1 MNILVTGGAGFIGS
15 NLVKRLVER
24 GDGVRVLDNLS
35 TGLRDN
41 VDGRADLVEG
51 DVADEDVVHEVMAD
65 VDVVFHQAAAG
76 SVARSV
82 EHPLV
87 TDRANVHGT
96 LTVLKA
102 ALDARVSR
110 VVCASS
116 SSVYGG
122 AAALPSV
129 ETSPPLPRSPYAVSK
144 LAGEHYCRVF
154 AELFGLE
161 TVTLRYFNVYGPR
174 QRPDSTYAA
183 VVPLFIRALC
193 LGQAP
198 VVHGDGRQSRDF
210 TFVEDVVDANLA
222 AAVAPAEAASARV
235 FNIACGGSHSLLE
248 LLEVLGRIMGR
259 RPEPLYTE
267 PRAGDIRNSQAD
279 VGAARRA
286 LGFEAKVSFEEGL
299 RRTVSWNEAARGSPA
314 R

>member
-15 NLVKRLVER
+15 NLVKRLVEQ
-24 GDGVRVLDNLS
+24 GDTVRVLDDLS
-35 TGLRDN
+35 TGLGDN

-51 DVADEDVVHEVMAD
+51 DVADEDVVRKVMVD

-87 TDRANVHGT
+87 TDRVNVHGT

-102 ALDARVSR
+102 ALDAGVPR

-154 AELFGLE
+154 AQLFGLE
-161 TVTLRYFNVYGPR
+161 TVSLRYFNVYGPN

-183 VVPLFIRALC
+183 VVPLFMRALA
-193 LGQAP
+193 LGETP
-198 VVHGDGRQSRDF
+198 VVHGDGQQSRDF

-222 AAVAPAEAASARV
+222 AASAPAETASARA
-235 FNIACGGSHSLLE
+235 FNVACGGSHSLLE

-259 RPEPLYTE
+259 STEPLFSE
-267 PRAGDIRNSQAD
+267 PRAGDIRASQAD
-279 VGAARRA
+279 IGAARQA
-286 LGFEAKVSFEEGL
+286 LGFEARVSFEEGL
-299 RRTVSWNEAARGSPA
+299 RRTVSWYEAARGTLAP
-314 R
+314 